1 MLDKV
6 IMSYGEEVG
15 ALIFLPKGIFSAG
28 DRQVHPR
35 LSKHGGNLRAKLS
48 CAASSWVSGSKTLGL
63 VSRMMGARTVLEGQ
77 RQTLQKVS

>member
-77 RQTLQKVS
+77 RHTLQKVS